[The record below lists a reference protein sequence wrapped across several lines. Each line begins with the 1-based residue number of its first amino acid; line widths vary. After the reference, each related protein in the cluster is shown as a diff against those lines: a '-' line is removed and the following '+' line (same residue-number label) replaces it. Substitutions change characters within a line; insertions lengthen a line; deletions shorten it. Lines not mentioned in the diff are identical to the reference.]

1 MPTFSYTPAIGAS
14 GACKPTVESAKFGDG
29 YEQRTA
35 LGINTQARQWNLKFT
50 THVNEVLA
58 FLEARGGTASF
69 DWTDPLGRAGKFIC
83 REWTINHSGATVFDV
98 TGKFEQVFE

>member
-14 GACKPTVESAKFGDG
+14 ATCKPTVDSAKFGDG

-35 LGINTQARQWNLKFT
+35 LGINTKPRDWNLKFT
-50 THVNEVLA
+50 THVSDVLA

-69 DWTDPLGRAGKFIC
+69 DWTDPLERAGKFIC
-83 REWTINHSGATVFDV
+83 REWSIGHSGATVFDV
-98 TGKFEQVFE
+98 TCKFEQVFE

>member
-1 MPTFSYTPAIGAS
+1 MPTFSYPPAIGAS
-14 GACKPTVESAKFGDG
+14 AICKPNVDSAKFGDG

-35 LGINTQARQWNLKFT
+35 LGINTKPREWNLKFT
-50 THVNEVLA
+50 AHVNEVLA

-69 DWTDPLGRAGKFIC
+69 DWTDPLGLAGKFIC
-83 REWTINHSGATVFDV
+83 REWTISHSGATVFDV